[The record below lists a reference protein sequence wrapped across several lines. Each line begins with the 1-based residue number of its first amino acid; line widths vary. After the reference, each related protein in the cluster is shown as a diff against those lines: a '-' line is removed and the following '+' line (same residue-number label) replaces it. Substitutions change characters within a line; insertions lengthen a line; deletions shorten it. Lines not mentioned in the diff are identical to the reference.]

1 MFSPE
6 FFIGSFFCFFRR
18 YGDFFQQIFSMPGGP
33 RPPERAGNFARRKTL
48 LRCPGCCVPC
58 GALYTGIRYAVTPCA
73 DTAHTPERVK
83 ELAAMKRII
92 VLALLTFLCLALRAS
107 SRMQV
112 KQRPPSG
119 WHRAEAKTKRHP
131 LNTWSAYNAPC
142 PSGWC
147 WSTGPTPFL

>member
-1 MFSPE
+1 MVQGQRAPSCFGSCPHVPNTPKFHLPFASGR
-6 FFIGSFFCFFRR
+6 FFVTIASG
-18 YGDFFQQIFSMPGGP
+18 
-33 RPPERAGNFARRKTL
+33 T
-48 LRCPGCCVPC
+48 
-58 GALYTGIRYAVTPCA
+58 LYTETCYAVTPCA
-73 DTAHTPERVK
+73 DTAHTPVRVK

-147 WSTGPTPFL
+147 WLTGPTPF

>member
-1 MFSPE
+1 MVQGQRAPSCFGSCPHVPNTPKFHLPFASGR
-6 FFIGSFFCFFRR
+6 FFVTIASG
-18 YGDFFQQIFSMPGGP
+18 
-33 RPPERAGNFARRKTL
+33 T
-48 LRCPGCCVPC
+48 
-58 GALYTGIRYAVTPCA
+58 LYTETCYAVTPCA
-73 DTAHTPERVK
+73 DTAHTPVRVK

-107 SRMQV
+107 SRTQV

-131 LNTWSAYNAPC
+131 LNMWSAYNAPC

>member
-1 MFSPE
+1 MVQGQRAPSCFGSCPHVPNTPKFHLPFASGR
-6 FFIGSFFCFFRR
+6 FFVTIASG
-18 YGDFFQQIFSMPGGP
+18 
-33 RPPERAGNFARRKTL
+33 T
-48 LRCPGCCVPC
+48 
-58 GALYTGIRYAVTPCA
+58 LYTETCYAVTPCA
-73 DTAHTPERVK
+73 DTAHTPVRVK

-131 LNTWSAYNAPC
+131 LNMWSAYNAPC

-147 WSTGPTPFL
+147 WSTGPKPFL

>member
-1 MFSPE
+1 MVQGQRAPSCFGSCPHVPNTPKFHLPFASGR
-6 FFIGSFFCFFRR
+6 FFVTIASG
-18 YGDFFQQIFSMPGGP
+18 
-33 RPPERAGNFARRKTL
+33 T
-48 LRCPGCCVPC
+48 
-58 GALYTGIRYAVTPCA
+58 LYTETCYAVTPCA
-73 DTAHTPERVK
+73 DTAHTPARVR

-131 LNTWSAYNAPC
+131 LNMWSAYNAPC

>member
-1 MFSPE
+1 MVQGQRAPSCFGSCPHVPNTPKFHLPFASGR
-6 FFIGSFFCFFRR
+6 FFVTIASG
-18 YGDFFQQIFSMPGGP
+18 
-33 RPPERAGNFARRKTL
+33 T
-48 LRCPGCCVPC
+48 
-58 GALYTGIRYAVTPCA
+58 LYTETCYAVTPCA
-73 DTAHTPERVK
+73 DTAHTPVRVK

-92 VLALLTFLCLALRAS
+92 VLALLTFLYLALRAS

-131 LNTWSAYNAPC
+131 LNMWSAYNAPC

>member
-1 MFSPE
+1 MVQGQRAPSCFGSCPHVPNTPKFHLPFASGR
-6 FFIGSFFCFFRR
+6 FFVTIASG
-18 YGDFFQQIFSMPGGP
+18 
-33 RPPERAGNFARRKTL
+33 T
-48 LRCPGCCVPC
+48 
-58 GALYTGIRYAVTPCA
+58 LYTETCYAVTPCA
-73 DTAHTPERVK
+73 DTAHTPVRVK

>member
-1 MFSPE
+1 MVQGQRAPSCFGSCPHVPNTPKFHLPFASGR
-6 FFIGSFFCFFRR
+6 FFVTIASG
-18 YGDFFQQIFSMPGGP
+18 
-33 RPPERAGNFARRKTL
+33 T
-48 LRCPGCCVPC
+48 
-58 GALYTGIRYAVTPCA
+58 LYTETCYAVTPCA
-73 DTAHTPERVK
+73 DTAHTPVRVK

-112 KQRPPSG
+112 KNGLRPAG
-119 WHRAEAKTKRHP
+119 TGRRLKQ
-131 LNTWSAYNAPC
+131 NAPC

>member
-48 LRCPGCCVPC
+48 RRCPGCCVPC

-83 ELAAMKRII
+83 ELAAMKRFI
-92 VLALLTFLCLALRAS
+92 VLAPLTFLCPALRAF
-107 SRMQV
+107 SRMWV
-112 KQRPPSG
+112 KQRPRPAATWYASI
-119 WHRAEAKTKRHP
+119 RVDSMKKP
-131 LNTWSAYNAPC
+131 LWVQRCT
-142 PSGWC
+142 
-147 WSTGPTPFL
+147 

>member
-1 MFSPE
+1 MVQGQRAPSCFGSCPHVTNTPKFHLTFASGR
-6 FFIGSFFCFFRR
+6 FFVTIASG
-18 YGDFFQQIFSMPGGP
+18 
-33 RPPERAGNFARRKTL
+33 T
-48 LRCPGCCVPC
+48 
-58 GALYTGIRYAVTPCA
+58 LYTETCYAVTPCA
-73 DTAHTPERVK
+73 DTAHTPVRVK